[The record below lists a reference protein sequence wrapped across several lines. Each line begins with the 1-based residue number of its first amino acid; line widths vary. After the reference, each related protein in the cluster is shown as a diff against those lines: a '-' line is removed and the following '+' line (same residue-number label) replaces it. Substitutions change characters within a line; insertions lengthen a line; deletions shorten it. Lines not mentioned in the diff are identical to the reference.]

1 MLQIDIR
8 SFGYHRSG
16 IPGDT
21 SGNGGGYVF
30 DCRALP
36 NPVYDP
42 TLAPLAGV
50 HDEVCAWFAANPD
63 VDTYIRNAVD
73 LVLFS
78 VRSYLDRSYLHMQV
92 SFGCTGGQHRSV
104 YCAEQVTARLRAALP
119 ADMVVVRLVHTEEG
133 RWWNR

>member
-16 IPGDT
+16 IPDDPGE
-21 SGNGGGYVF
+21 NGGGYVF

-36 NPVYDP
+36 NPVSDP
-42 TLAPLAGV
+42 MLAPLAGV
-50 HDEVCAWFAANPD
+50 HDEVRAYFATNPD
-63 VDTYIRNAVD
+63 VDAYIRGAVD
-73 LVLFS
+73 LILLS
-78 VRSYLDRSYLHMQV
+78 ARSYLGRGYLHLQV

-104 YCAEQVTARLRAALP
+104 YCAEQAAARLRAALP
-119 ADMVVVRLVHTEEG
+119 ADAVVVRLAHTEEG